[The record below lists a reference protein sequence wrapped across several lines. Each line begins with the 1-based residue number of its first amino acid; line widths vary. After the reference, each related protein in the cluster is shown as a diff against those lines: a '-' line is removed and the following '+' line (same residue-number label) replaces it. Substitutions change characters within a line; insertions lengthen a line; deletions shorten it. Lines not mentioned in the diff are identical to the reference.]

1 MHLTSKYRYVS
12 LVYIESK
19 GGLMKAKVFMTGRS
33 QAVRL
38 PLEFRFDAAEV
49 YVRKNA
55 AGEVVLSTKP
65 EKKPWKEIFARL
77 DAADVPRDF
86 LKDRDK
92 TPAEERN
99 LF

>member
-1 MHLTSKYRYVS
+1 
-12 LVYIESK
+12 
-19 GGLMKAKVFMTGRS
+19 MKAKVFMTGRS

-38 PLEFRFDAAEV
+38 PLEFRFDTAEV
-49 YVRKNA
+49 YVRRNA

-65 EKKPWKEIFARL
+65 EKKPWKEIFAKL
-77 DAADVPRDF
+77 DAVGVPRDF

-92 TPAEERN
+92 RSAEERD

>member
-1 MHLTSKYRYVS
+1 
-12 LVYIESK
+12 
-19 GGLMKAKVFMTGRS
+19 MKAKVFMTGRS

-38 PLEFRFDAAEV
+38 PLEFRFDTTEV
-49 YVRKNA
+49 YVRRNA

-77 DAADVPRDF
+77 DAAGVPRDF
-86 LKDRDK
+86 LQDRDK
-92 TPAEERN
+92 RRAEERD

>member
-1 MHLTSKYRYVS
+1 
-12 LVYIESK
+12 
-19 GGLMKAKVFMTGRS
+19 MKAKVFMTGRS

-38 PLEFRFDAAEV
+38 PLKFRFDTAEV

-55 AGEVVLSTKP
+55 AGEVILSTKP

-77 DAADVPRDF
+77 DDAGVPRDF
-86 LKDRDK
+86 LADREK
-92 TPAEERN
+92 RPAEERD